1 MRGHDSIMLRF
12 EHLITAT
19 IVFWGVGC
27 TPVWDL
33 VTKSAAKPVGDSSVQ
48 TPVLVSG
55 AEGFWLEEFQGQ
67 DPNRERGIWKK
78 ICITPCAREL
88 IPGRWYRIDGFNRY
102 ASAPVK
108 LPDTASVRGS
118 IDGGSTGSILSGTAL
133 IVTGMV
139 IGGVWFWSAANDC
152 NLEHQCDAGGKRRKQ
167 MNTAL
172 SGSLFIGGI
181 TIGAVQVHMG
191 RQTSLSFAPNA
202 R

>member
-1 MRGHDSIMLRF
+1 M
-12 EHLITAT
+12 
-19 IVFWGVGC
+19 
-27 TPVWDL
+27 
-33 VTKSAAKPVGDSSVQ
+33 TKSAAKPVVDTEERTRV
-48 TPVLVSG
+48 PVTG

-102 ASAPVK
+102 ASAPAK
-108 LPDTASVRGS
+108 LPDSARARGS

-139 IGGVWFWSAANDC
+139 LGGMWLWSAADRC
-152 NLEHQCDAGGKRRKQ
+152 HMEDPCDAGGKTRQKV
-167 MNTAL
+167 NLAL
-172 SGSLFIGGI
+172 GGSLFLGGI

-191 RQTSLSFAPNA
+191 RQTSLSFAPNG